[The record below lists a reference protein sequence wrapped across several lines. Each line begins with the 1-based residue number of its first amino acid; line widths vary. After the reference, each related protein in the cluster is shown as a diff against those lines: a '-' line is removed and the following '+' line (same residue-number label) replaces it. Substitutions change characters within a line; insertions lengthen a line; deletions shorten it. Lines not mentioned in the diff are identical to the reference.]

1 MNNQFSK
8 NLKQIRKN
16 HNLSQEQLADEIGV
30 SRQAISNWENK
41 RNLPDIEM
49 LIIISK
55 IFSISLDELILGGEE
70 MNDIERKLINDGS
83 ESRIVKMNLIST
95 IIGTF
100 LLLIGLL
107 CIVIKANTIEYID
120 ESGIL
125 HENFYLLP
133 IGFLFIFIGL
143 IVILVGIIRYIKK
156 RKQF

>member
-1 MNNQFSK
+1 
-8 NLKQIRKN
+8 
-16 HNLSQEQLADEIGV
+16 
-30 SRQAISNWENK
+30 
-41 RNLPDIEM
+41 
-49 LIIISK
+49 
-55 IFSISLDELILGGEE
+55 
-70 MNDIERKLINDGS
+70 MNDIEKKLINDGS

-156 RKQF
+156 ENNSKKKEISSF

>member
-1 MNNQFSK
+1 MNFDEK
-8 NLKQIRKN
+8 IIKIRKDN
-16 HNLSQEQLADEIGV
+16 NLTQEEMAEKLNV

-49 LIIISK
+49 LIIIWK

-70 MNDIERKLINDGS
+70 MNDIEKKLINDGS

>member
-1 MNNQFSK
+1 MNFDEK
-8 NLKQIRKN
+8 IIKIRKDN
-16 HNLSQEQLADEIGV
+16 NLTQEEMAEKLNV

-70 MNDIERKLINDGS
+70 MNDIEKKLINDGS

-107 CIVIKANTIEYID
+107 CIVIKAITIEYID

>member
-1 MNNQFSK
+1 
-8 NLKQIRKN
+8 
-16 HNLSQEQLADEIGV
+16 
-30 SRQAISNWENK
+30 
-41 RNLPDIEM
+41 
-49 LIIISK
+49 
-55 IFSISLDELILGGEE
+55 
-70 MNDIERKLINDGS
+70 MNDIEKKLINDGS

>member
-1 MNNQFSK
+1 MNFDEK
-8 NLKQIRKN
+8 IIKIRKDN
-16 HNLSQEQLADEIGV
+16 NLTQEEMAEKLNV

>member
-1 MNNQFSK
+1 MNFDEK
-8 NLKQIRKN
+8 IIKIRKDN
-16 HNLSQEQLADEIGV
+16 NLTQEEMAEKLNV
-30 SRQAISNWENK
+30 SRQAISNWKNK

-70 MNDIERKLINDGS
+70 MNDIEKKLINDGS

>member
-1 MNNQFSK
+1 MNFDEK
-8 NLKQIRKN
+8 IIKIRKDN
-16 HNLSQEQLADEIGV
+16 NLTQEEMAEKLNV

-70 MNDIERKLINDGS
+70 MNDIEKKLINDGS

>member
-1 MNNQFSK
+1 MNFDEK
-8 NLKQIRKN
+8 IIKIRKDN
-16 HNLSQEQLADEIGV
+16 NLTQEEMAEKWNV

-70 MNDIERKLINDGS
+70 MNDIEKKLINDGS

>member
-1 MNNQFSK
+1 MNFDEK
-8 NLKQIRKN
+8 IIKIRKDN
-16 HNLSQEQLADEIGV
+16 NLTQEEMAEKLNV

-70 MNDIERKLINDGS
+70 MNDIEKKLINDGS

-95 IIGTF
+95 IIGTS

>member
-1 MNNQFSK
+1 MNFDEK
-8 NLKQIRKN
+8 IIKIRKDN
-16 HNLSQEQLADEIGV
+16 NLTQEEMAEKLNV

-41 RNLPDIEM
+41 RNLPDIEI

-70 MNDIERKLINDGS
+70 MNDIEKKLINDGS

-120 ESGIL
+120 ETGIL

>member
-1 MNNQFSK
+1 MNFDEK
-8 NLKQIRKN
+8 IIKIRKDN
-16 HNLSQEQLADEIGV
+16 NLIQEEMAEKLNV

>member
-1 MNNQFSK
+1 MNFDEK
-8 NLKQIRKN
+8 IIKIRKDN
-16 HNLSQEQLADEIGV
+16 NLIQEEMAEKLNV

-49 LIIISK
+49 LIIIWK

-70 MNDIERKLINDGS
+70 MNDIEKKLINDGS